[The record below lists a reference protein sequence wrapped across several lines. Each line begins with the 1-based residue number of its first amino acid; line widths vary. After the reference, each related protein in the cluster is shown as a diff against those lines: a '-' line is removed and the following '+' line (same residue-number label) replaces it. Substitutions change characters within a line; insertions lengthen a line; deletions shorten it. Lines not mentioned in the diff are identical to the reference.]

1 MRKRN
6 RANIMEGQ
14 TETFHYEPQSPVIR
28 KENVRRTAAYCR
40 VSTLSEEQE
49 LSFETQRGFYEQLI
63 GNDPTMELVGVYGD
77 QGFSGLKAD
86 KRKEFQR
93 LIADCLEGKIDL
105 VLVKSISRFS
115 RNTVECMEYLKM
127 LTEHGVAVYFEKEG
141 LNSLDP
147 KTEMILSIYASMA
160 QNESCSHSE
169 NIRWARRRQAELGD
183 PIRSACYGYRVEKK
197 KGEQTRHW
205 VIVEEEAMR
214 VRLMFNMA
222 YQGYSTKEILERLN
236 KVEEG
241 LESGDL
247 WSSSRV
253 NLALSREA
261 YRGDILTDKY
271 VILDYLTKK
280 SVRNKGQVDQ
290 YYIEQHHDP
299 IVAPAIYDTVQEYR
313 EKGYLN
319 ARNKLLRQ
327 QWLEEHPEVLLRRTQ
342 SEQGA

>member
-1 MRKRN
+1 MTKRN
-6 RANIMEGQ
+6 RMNIMEGQ
-14 TETFHYEPQSPVIR
+14 TETFHYEPPTPPAW
-28 KENVRRTAAYCR
+28 KEGVRRTAAYCR

-49 LSFETQRGFYEQLI
+49 LSFETQSSFYEQLI
-63 GNDPTMELVGVYGD
+63 ENDPTMTLVGIYGD

-115 RNTVECMEYLKM
+115 RNTVECMEYLKQLM
-127 LTEHGVAVYFEKEG
+127 EHGVAVYFEKEG

-147 KTEMILSIYASMA
+147 KTEIILSIYASMA

-169 NIRWARRRQAELGD
+169 NIRWAKRRQAELGD
-183 PIRSACYGYRVEKK
+183 PIRGACYGYRVEKK
-197 KGEQTRHW
+197 KGKQTRHW
-205 VIVEEEAMR
+205 VIVEEEA
-214 VRLMFNMA
+214 VRIRMMFNMA
-222 YQGYSTKEILERLN
+222 YQGYSLKEILKRLN
-236 KVEEG
+236 KLEED
-241 LESGDL
+241 LESGDQ
-247 WSSSRV
+247 WTPSRV
-253 NLALSREA
+253 QLALSREA
-261 YRGDILTDKY
+261 YRGDILTDKH

-299 IVAPAIYDTVQEYR
+299 IVDPALYDAVQEYR

-327 QWLEEHPEVLLRRTQ
+327 SWFEEHPEVLQRRVQT
-342 SEQGA
+342 EKEA